1 MGMGTQ
7 QTTQQQIIRAAFAL
21 IRREGVA
28 RLTIE
33 AVAQEAGLSKGGV
46 LYHFRSK
53 ESLIQAMV
61 ASLVERFDA
70 DIQTARREELEG
82 ERSAPGSWLRAYIRA
97 SAGPAEG
104 DEDTVALLAAV
115 STDPHL
121 LAPLQE
127 QYARWQAQA
136 EADGVDP
143 ALATV
148 MRLALD
154 GLWMADLFGLAPPQG
169 ALRERVFAALER
181 MTEEGNATQATGE
194 TGQET

>member
-1 MGMGTQ
+1 MGA
-7 QTTQQQIIRAAFAL
+7 QTTRQQIIHAAFAL

-61 ASLVERFDA
+61 ASLVERFNS
-70 DIQTARREELEG
+70 DIDMARREGSGG
-82 ERSAPGSWLRAYIRA
+82 ERSASGAWLRAYIRA
-97 SAGPAEG
+97 SAGSTED

-115 STDPHL
+115 STDPRL

-127 QYARWQAQA
+127 QYARWQTQA

-143 ALATV
+143 AVATV
-148 MRLALD
+148 VRLALD
-154 GLWMADLFGLAPPQG
+154 GLWMADLFGLASPQG
-169 ALRERVFAALER
+169 ALRDQVFAALER
-181 MTEEGNATQATGE
+181 LTKGSSVGQPTGE
-194 TGQET
+194 TK

>member
-1 MGMGTQ
+1 MST
-7 QTTQQQIIRAAFAL
+7 QTTRQQIIHAAFAL

-33 AVAQEAGLSKGGV
+33 AVAQEARLSKGGV

-53 ESLIQAMV
+53 EALIQAMV
-61 ASLVERFDA
+61 ASLVERFNA
-70 DIQTARREELEG
+70 DIETARRDEPDG
-82 ERSAPGSWLRAYIRA
+82 ERSAPGSRLRAYIRA
-97 SAGPAEG
+97 STGPAED

-115 STDPHL
+115 STDPRL

-127 QYARWQAQA
+127 QYTRWQALA

-148 MRLALD
+148 IRLALD

-169 ALRERVFAALER
+169 ALREQVFAALER
-181 MTEEGNATQATGE
+181 MAGTENATPTSGE
-194 TGQET
+194 TMQDK

>member
-1 MGMGTQ
+1 MGTQ
-7 QTTQQQIIRAAFAL
+7 TTRQQIIHAAFAL

-70 DIQTARREELEG
+70 DIETARRQEPAD
-82 ERSAPGSWLRAYIRA
+82 ERDAPGGWLRAYIRS
-97 SAGPAEG
+97 SAGPAED

-115 STDPHL
+115 STDPRL

-127 QYARWQAQA
+127 QYARWQEQA
-136 EADGVDP
+136 ESDGVDP

-148 MRLALD
+148 IRLALD
-154 GLWMADLFGLAPPQG
+154 GLWMADLFGLAPPEG
-169 ALRERVFAALER
+169 ALRDQVFAALER
-181 MTEEGNATQATGE
+181 LADAQNATRPSGE
-194 TGQET
+194 GRQEK

>member
-1 MGMGTQ
+1 MGTQ
-7 QTTQQQIIRAAFAL
+7 QTTRQQIIHAAFAL

-46 LYHFRSK
+46 LYHFKTK
-53 ESLIQAMV
+53 EALIQAMV

-70 DIQTARREELEG
+70 DIEIARGGGPEG
-82 ERSAPGSWLRAYIRA
+82 ARSAPGSWLRAYIRA
-97 SAGPAEG
+97 SAGPAEEDG
-104 DEDTVALLAAV
+104 DTAALLAAV
-115 STDPHL
+115 ATDPSL

-148 MRLALD
+148 IRLALD

-169 ALRERVFAALER
+169 ALRELVIATLER
-181 MTEEGNATQATGE
+181 MASSRNAAPPSSKAAQNK
-194 TGQET
+194 

>member
-1 MGMGTQ
+1 
-7 QTTQQQIIRAAFAL
+7 
-21 IRREGVA
+21 VA

-70 DIQTARREELEG
+70 DIETARREEPEG
-82 ERSAPGSWLRAYIRA
+82 ERGASGGWLRAYIRS
-97 SAGPAEG
+97 SAGPAED

-115 STDPHL
+115 SNDPRL

-127 QYARWQAQA
+127 QYAHWQTQA
-136 EADGVDP
+136 EADGVEP
-143 ALATV
+143 AVATV
-148 MRLALD
+148 IRLALD
-154 GLWMADLFGLAPPQG
+154 GLWMADLFGLAPPEG
-169 ALRERVFAALER
+169 ALRGQVFAALER
-181 MTEEGNATQATGE
+181 LAAAEDATPPSGVAAQDK
-194 TGQET
+194 

>member
-1 MGMGTQ
+1 MGTQ
-7 QTTQQQIIRAAFAL
+7 ATRQRILNAAFAL
-21 IRREGVA
+21 VRREGVA

-61 ASLVERFDA
+61 ASLVERFED
-70 DIQTARREELEG
+70 DIETARREAPKG
-82 ERSAPGSWLRAYIRA
+82 EQLAPGSWLRAYIRA
-97 SAGPAEG
+97 SAGPVEG
-104 DEDTVALLAAV
+104 DEDTAALLAAV
-115 STDPHL
+115 AIDPSL

-136 EADGVDP
+136 ESDGIDP

-148 MRLALD
+148 IRLALD
-154 GLWMADLFGLAPPQG
+154 GLWMADLFGLAPPQDG
-169 ALRERVFAALER
+169 LRERVIAALER
-181 MTEEGNATQATGE
+181 LAVEGSATAAPGE
-194 TGQET
+194 TRREG

>member
-1 MGMGTQ
+1 MGTQ
-7 QTTQQQIIRAAFAL
+7 QTTRQQILHAAFAL

-53 ESLIQAMV
+53 EALIQAMV
-61 ASLVERFDA
+61 ASLVERFDS
-70 DIQTARREELEG
+70 DIETARRQEPAN
-82 ERSAPGSWLRAYIRA
+82 ERDVPGSWLRAYIRA
-97 SAGPAEG
+97 SEGPAED

-115 STDPHL
+115 SSDPRL

-148 MRLALD
+148 IRLALD
-154 GLWMADLFGLAPPQG
+154 GLWMADLFGLAPPEG
-169 ALRERVFAALER
+169 ALREQVIATLER
-181 MTEEGNATQATGE
+181 MASSKNAAAPSSKAAQDK
-194 TGQET
+194 

>member
-1 MGMGTQ
+1 MST
-7 QTTQQQIIRAAFAL
+7 QTTRQQIIHAAFVL

-53 ESLIQAMV
+53 ESLIQAMI

-70 DIQTARREELEG
+70 DIETARRGELEG
-82 ERSAPGSWLRAYIRA
+82 ERSAPGGWLRAYIHA
-97 SAGPAEG
+97 SAGPAED

-115 STDPHL
+115 ATDPRL
-121 LAPLQE
+121 LEPLQA
-127 QYARWQAQA
+127 QYASWQKQV
-136 EADGVDP
+136 ESDGVDP

-148 MRLALD
+148 IRLALD
-154 GLWMADLFGLAPPQG
+154 GLWMADLFGLATPQG
-169 ALRERVFAALER
+169 ALRDQVFAALER
-181 MTEEGNATQATGE
+181 MASAEDATPPSGAATQDK
-194 TGQET
+194 

>member
-1 MGMGTQ
+1 MGTQ
-7 QTTQQQIIRAAFAL
+7 TTRQQIIHAAFAL

-53 ESLIQAMV
+53 ESLISAMV
-61 ASLVERFDA
+61 ASLVERFNA
-70 DIQTARREELEG
+70 DIETARGKEPEG

-97 SAGPAEG
+97 SIGPAEE
-104 DEDTVALLAAV
+104 DEDTAALLAAV
-115 STDPHL
+115 ANDPAL

-127 QYARWQAQA
+127 QYARWQEQA
-136 EADGVDP
+136 ESDGVDP

-148 MRLALD
+148 IRLALD

-169 ALRERVFAALER
+169 ALRDQVFAALER
-181 MTEEGNATQATGE
+181 LAAAEDATPTIW
-194 TGQET
+194 

>member
-1 MGMGTQ
+1 MST
-7 QTTQQQIIRAAFAL
+7 QTTRQQILHAAFAL

-70 DIQTARREELEG
+70 DIETARREEPEG
-82 ERSAPGSWLRAYIRA
+82 ERGAPGGWLRAYIRS
-97 SAGPAEG
+97 SAGPAED

-115 STDPHL
+115 SNDPRL

-127 QYARWQAQA
+127 QYARWQTQA

-148 MRLALD
+148 IRLALD

-169 ALRERVFAALER
+169 ALRDQVFAALER
-181 MTEEGNATQATGE
+181 LAAAEDATPPSGE
-194 TGQET
+194 AAQDK

>member
-1 MGMGTQ
+1 MST
-7 QTTQQQIIRAAFAL
+7 QTTRQQILHAAFAL

-53 ESLIQAMV
+53 ESLIEAMV
-61 ASLVERFDA
+61 ASLVERFDS
-70 DIQTARREELEG
+70 DIETARREESEG
-82 ERSAPGSWLRAYIRA
+82 ERSASGSWLRAYIRA
-97 SAGPAEG
+97 SAGPAED

-115 STDPHL
+115 ATDPRL
-121 LAPLQE
+121 LAPLQA
-127 QYARWQAQA
+127 QYARWQALA
-136 EADGVDP
+136 ETDGVDP

-148 MRLALD
+148 IRLALD

-169 ALRERVFAALER
+169 ALREQIFVALGR
-181 MTEEGNATQATGE
+181 MTEEGRAGRPTGE
-194 TGQET
+194 TKQDM

>member
-1 MGMGTQ
+1 MGA
-7 QTTQQQIIRAAFAL
+7 QTTRRTILDSAYAL
-21 IRREGVA
+21 VRREGVA

-61 ASLVERFDA
+61 ASLVERFED
-70 DIQTARREELEG
+70 DIETARREQPEG
-82 ERSAPGSWLRAYIRA
+82 ERSAPGSWLRAYVRA
-97 SAGPAEG
+97 SAGPIED
-104 DEDTVALLAAV
+104 DEDTTALLAAV
-115 STDPHL
+115 AIDPSL

-136 EADGVDP
+136 EYDGIDP

-148 MRLALD
+148 IRLALD
-154 GLWMADLFGLAPPQG
+154 GLWMADLFGLAPPQDG
-169 ALRERVFAALER
+169 LRERVIAALER
-181 MTEEGNATQATGE
+181 LAVGGSATATPGE
-194 TGQET
+194 TRREV

>member
-1 MGMGTQ
+1 MGTQ
-7 QTTQQQIIRAAFAL
+7 TTRRKILDAAFSL
-21 IRREGVA
+21 VKREGVA

-61 ASLVERFDA
+61 ASLVERFQD
-70 DIQTARREELEG
+70 DIETARREEPDG
-82 ERSAPGSWLRAYIRA
+82 ERSAPGSWLRAFIRA
-97 SAGPAEG
+97 SAGPIEG
-104 DEDTVALLAAV
+104 DEDTAALLAAV
-115 STDPHL
+115 AIDPSL

-136 EADGVDP
+136 ESDGVDP

-148 MRLALD
+148 IRLALD
-154 GLWMADLFGLAPPQG
+154 GLWMADLFRLAAPQN
-169 ALRERVFAALER
+169 ALRDQVFATLER
-181 MTEEGNATQATGE
+181 LAVEGSATTAPGAAPDRQ
-194 TGQET
+194 

>member
-1 MGMGTQ
+1 MGTQ
-7 QTTQQQIIRAAFAL
+7 TTRQQIIHAAFAL

-53 ESLIQAMV
+53 EALIQAMV
-61 ASLVERFDA
+61 ASLVERFDS
-70 DIQTARREELEG
+70 DIAAAWGEATEG
-82 ERSAPGSWLRAYIRA
+82 ERFAPGSWLRAYIRA
-97 SAGPAEG
+97 SARPAEE
-104 DEDTVALLAAV
+104 DEDTAALLAAV
-115 STDPHL
+115 SNDPAL

-127 QYARWQAQA
+127 QYARWQEQA
-136 EADGVDP
+136 ETDGVDP

-148 MRLALD
+148 IRLALD

-169 ALRERVFAALER
+169 ALRDQVFATLER
-181 MTEEGNATQATGE
+181 LAATEDAAPPSSKAVQDK
-194 TGQET
+194 

>member
-1 MGMGTQ
+1 MGTQ
-7 QTTQQQIIRAAFAL
+7 TTRQQIIHAAFAL

-53 ESLIQAMV
+53 EALIQAMV
-61 ASLVERFDA
+61 ASLVERFDS
-70 DIQTARREELEG
+70 DIETARREEPEG
-82 ERSAPGSWLRAYIRA
+82 ERSSPGSWLRAYIGA
-97 SAGPAEG
+97 SAGPAEEDG
-104 DEDTVALLAAV
+104 DTVALLAAV
-115 STDPHL
+115 ATDPSL

-143 ALATV
+143 ALAT
-148 MRLALD
+148 MIRLTLD

-169 ALRERVFAALER
+169 ALREQVIATLER
-181 MTEEGNATQATGE
+181 MASSKNAAPSSTAAQGK
-194 TGQET
+194 